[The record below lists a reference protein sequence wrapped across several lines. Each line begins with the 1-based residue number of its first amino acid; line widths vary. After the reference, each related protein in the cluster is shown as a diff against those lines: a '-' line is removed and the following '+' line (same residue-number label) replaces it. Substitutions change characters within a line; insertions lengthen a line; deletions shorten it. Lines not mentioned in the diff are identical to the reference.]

1 MQRQKEQEA
10 LTAALT
16 RGMPL
21 MWSAVASL
29 MDAERVQRLQRLVAS
44 WERQSFLPQLS
55 LTVPRA
61 ASPPPAVAPTPQ
73 PIAPAAAPKPAPAVV
88 PAPTP
93 VPHPGLPGPHY
104 QPHAHHPH
112 VAPHHGS
119 DEEGAE
125 PFSGAGGS
133 GVWNAQYVATV
144 DSDLEFGDKILLP
157 PSALGELTLR
167 SVRFPI
173 LLQLRNPANNKRTYA
188 GVREFSAPEGRC
200 VVPRWVLQNVEGTE
214 TRRLH
219 IRTVDLPQVRQ
230 HLLDVHT
237 FVFVCL
243 CVCASVCLF
252 VRVSCVCL
260 CLHQCWP
267 LTGPRSGPMRASVR
281 LAVTL
286 HESQNPRRS

>member
-21 MWSAVASL
+21 VWSAVAPL

-44 WERQSFLPQLS
+44 WERQSFLPQLN
-55 LTVPRA
+55 LTVPPPA
-61 ASPPPAVAPTPQ
+61 ASPPPAVTPAPQ
-73 PIAPAAAPKPAPAVV
+73 PIVVPAAAPKPAPAVA

-93 VPHPGLPGPHY
+93 VPHPVLPAPHHK
-104 QPHAHHPH
+104 PHAHHPH
-112 VAPHHGS
+112 VAPHHGG
-119 DEEGAE
+119 DEDGAE

-214 TRRLH
+214 TRRIH
-219 IRTVDLPQVRQ
+219 IRTVDLPQVR
-230 HLLDVHT
+230 HLGCVRLCAYVCVRLCLYL
-237 FVFVCL
+237 FV
-243 CVCASVCLF
+243 SVCLY
-252 VRVSCVCL
+252 
-260 CLHQCWP
+260 QW
-267 LTGPRSGPMRASVR
+267 
-281 LAVTL
+281 
-286 HESQNPRRS
+286 